1 MQNPLWQLLL
11 EVPRPALPAFEDLL
25 GDEASALATMEQPGK
40 ADWLIDAIYEEE
52 PARAAIAAAITAAA
66 SAAGIPVPVWSL
78 ESLAQRDWVS
88 ENQRNLAPLALGR
101 FWVHGEHDRGTT
113 PVGRIGLEIEAS
125 IAFGTGRHAT
135 TAACLEAIGALGLKR
150 RYRRVL
156 DVGCGSGVL
165 AMAAAKLF
173 ATSALGCD
181 IDAGSVRV
189 ARANARANGLLGR
202 VDALVADGLSARRIK
217 AGRPYDLIL
226 ANILARP
233 LTKLAMPISR
243 ALAPGGRVVLSG
255 LLESQERQVLGAYA
269 LVGLKLE
276 ARRARDGWLALVLAP
291 RNRRA

>member
-1 MQNPLWQLLL
+1 M
-11 EVPRPALPAFEDLL
+11 
-25 GDEASALATMEQPGK
+25 
-40 ADWLIDAIYEEE
+40 
-52 PARAAIAAAITAAA
+52 
-66 SAAGIPVPVWSL
+66 
-78 ESLAQRDWVS
+78 
-88 ENQRNLAPLALGR
+88 
-101 FWVHGEHDRGTT
+101 
-113 PVGRIGLEIEAS
+113 
-125 IAFGTGRHAT
+125 
-135 TAACLEAIGALGLKR
+135 
-150 RYRRVL
+150 L

-255 LLESQERQVLGAYA
+255 LLASQERQVLGAYA

>member
-11 EVPRPALPAFEDLL
+11 EVPRAALPAFEDLL
-25 GDEASALATMEQPGK
+25 GDEASALATMEQPGRPE
-40 ADWLIDAIYEEE
+40 WLIDAIYEEE
-52 PARAAIAAAITAAA
+52 PALGAIAAAIASAAA
-66 SAAGIPVPVWSL
+66 AAGIPVPEWSL
-78 ESLAQRDWVS
+78 EPLAQRDWVS

-181 IDAGSVRV
+181 IDEGSVRV

>member
-11 EVPRPALPAFEDLL
+11 EVPRAALPAFEDLL
-25 GDEASALATMEQPGK
+25 GDEASALATMEQPGRPE
-40 ADWLIDAIYEEE
+40 WLIDAIYEEE
-52 PARAAIAAAITAAA
+52 PALGAIAAAITSAAA
-66 SAAGIPVPVWSL
+66 AAGIPVPAWSL

-181 IDAGSVRV
+181 IDEGSVRV